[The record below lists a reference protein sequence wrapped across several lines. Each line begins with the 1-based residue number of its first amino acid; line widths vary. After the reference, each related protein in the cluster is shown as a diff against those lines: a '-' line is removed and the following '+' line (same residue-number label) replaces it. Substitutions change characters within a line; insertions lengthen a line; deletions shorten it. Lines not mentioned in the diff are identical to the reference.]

1 MSATTQP
8 AMDLSGRT
16 VLVAGATSGI
26 GRATALAFAQ
36 AGASV
41 VVSGLGAQAGR
52 GVEAEIR
59 SLGREVLFIEADVS
73 REGEV
78 RGLMQRAVE
87 RFGRIHAAVN
97 NAGTEGRYGPVQDMT
112 VEDFE
117 RIIGVNLRG
126 IWLGLKYQIP
136 HMLAQGSGAIVNT
149 SSTAGV
155 AAIPNIGL
163 YTASKHAV
171 IGLTKA
177 SALEVARSGIRIN
190 AVAPGPVETGLLHR
204 MVDGHVDP
212 AQIAASVPMGRISSP
227 EEIARVILW
236 LCSDAASYV
245 TGHTLVAD
253 GGLTAA

>member
-1 MSATTQP
+1 M
-8 AMDLSGRT
+8 
-16 VLVAGATSGI
+16 VVGATSGI
-26 GRATALAFAQ
+26 GRAAARAFAQ

-41 VVSGLGAQAGR
+41 VVSGLGAQEGR
-52 GVEAEIR
+52 AVETEIR
-59 SLGREVLFIEADVS
+59 ALGREALFIETDVS
-73 REGEV
+73 RENEV
-78 RGLMQRAVE
+78 RELMQRAVE

-97 NAGTEGRYGPVQDMT
+97 NAGTEGRYGPIQDMT
-112 VEDFE
+112 LDDFD

-136 HMLAQGSGAIVNT
+136 HMLAHGGGAIVNT

-177 SALEVARSGIRIN
+177 GALEVARSGIRIN

-204 MVDGHVDP
+204 MVDGHVDTV
-212 AQIAASVPMGRISSP
+212 QIAASVPMGRISSP
-227 EEIARVILW
+227 EEIAQAIVW

>member
-1 MSATTQP
+1 MSTKTRWAV
-8 AMDLSGRT
+8 DLSGRA
-16 VLVAGATSGI
+16 VLVVGATSGI
-26 GRATALAFAQ
+26 GRAAALAFAQ

-41 VVSGLGAQAGR
+41 VVSGLGAQEGR
-52 GVEAEIR
+52 GVESEIR
-59 SLGREVLFIEADVS
+59 SLGREALFIEADVS

-97 NAGTEGRYGPVQDMT
+97 NAGTEGRYGAVQDMT

-136 HMLAQGSGAIVNT
+136 HMLAQGGGAIVNT

-163 YTASKHAV
+163 YSASKHAV

-204 MVDGHVDP
+204 MVEGHLDT

-227 EEIARVILW
+227 EEIAQVIVW

-245 TGHTLVAD
+245 TGHTLVVD

>member
-1 MSATTQP
+1 MSTATRR
-8 AMDLSGRT
+8 AADMSGTT
-16 VLVAGATSGI
+16 VLVVGATSGI
-26 GRATALAFAQ
+26 GRAAALAFAQ

-41 VVSGLGAQAGR
+41 VVSGLGEQEGR
-52 GVEAEIR
+52 AVESEIL
-59 SLGREVLFIEADVS
+59 SLGREGLFIEVDVRVES
-73 REGEV
+73 EV
-78 RGLMQRAVE
+78 RGLMRSAVE

-97 NAGTEGRYGPVQDMT
+97 NAGTAGRYGPVQDMT
-112 VEDFE
+112 VDDFE

-136 HMLAQGSGAIVNT
+136 HMLEHGGGAIVNT
-149 SSTAGV
+149 SSTVGV

-204 MVDGHVDP
+204 MVDGHVDTG
-212 AQIAASVPMGRISSP
+212 QIAASVPMGRISSP
-227 EEIARVILW
+227 EEIAQAIVW

-245 TGHTLVAD
+245 TGHVLVAD

>member
-1 MSATTQP
+1 MSTTTRQT
-8 AMDLSGRT
+8 ADLSGRA
-16 VLVAGATSGI
+16 VLVVGATSGI
-26 GRATALAFAQ
+26 GRAAALAFAQ

-41 VVSGLGAQAGR
+41 VVSGLGAAQGR
-52 GVEAEIR
+52 DVESEIR
-59 SLGREVLFIEADVS
+59 SLGREALYIETDVS
-73 REGEV
+73 RESEV

-112 VEDFE
+112 VDDFE

-136 HMLAQGSGAIVNT
+136 HMLGHGGGAIVNT

-204 MVDGHVDP
+204 MVDGHVDT

-227 EEIARVILW
+227 EEIAQVIVW